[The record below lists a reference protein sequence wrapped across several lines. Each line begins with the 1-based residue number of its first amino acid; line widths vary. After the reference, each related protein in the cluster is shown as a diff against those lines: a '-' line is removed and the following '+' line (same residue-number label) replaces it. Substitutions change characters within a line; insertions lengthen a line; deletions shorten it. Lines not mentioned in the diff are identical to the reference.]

1 MKVLVADDSIT
12 VRKIA
17 ERQLT
22 EAGFEVT
29 LAASGE
35 EALAWLE
42 HERPDL
48 IISDVIMP
56 NKNGYDV
63 CSFVRAHAALAST
76 PVLLISGIVNDEV
89 SRLAES
95 CQADAVIKKPFQG
108 SSLQQQVAAVLA
120 KRAQQ
125 PAAEVTPVQTPPSST
140 GTRAYRITEEQ
151 LNGFRHTVA
160 RARELETLLAAER
173 ARSARLLERL
183 TEAEQ
188 LVARAASLYH
198 ELARV
203 LQETA
208 RLVAQPSETPGRHP

>member
-1 MKVLVADDSIT
+1 
-12 VRKIA
+12 
-17 ERQLT
+17 
-22 EAGFEVT
+22 
-29 LAASGE
+29 
-35 EALAWLE
+35 
-42 HERPDL
+42 
-48 IISDVIMP
+48 
-56 NKNGYDV
+56 
-63 CSFVRAHAALAST
+63 VRAHAALAST

-108 SSLQQQVAAVLA
+108 TSLQQQVAAVLA
-120 KRAQQ
+120 KRSQQ
-125 PAAEVTPVQTPPSST
+125 PVSEAAPVLTPPSST

-160 RARELETLLAAER
+160 RARELETLLAEER
-173 ARSARLLERL
+173 KRSARLLERL

-208 RLVAQPSETPGRHP
+208 RLVAQPSDASGRHP